1 MPSAL
6 ANGRTFRSF
15 AKLSPPLNI
24 IRFKD
29 TRFNY
34 RVKGNTASPFD
45 DCKFIDQAMQSNF
58 VYICM
63 CVGKKFL
70 CKEKKNSKYI
80 WTMRYNEIFYRIKYL
95 INLTSFIL
103 SSGKRNTRVDWWI
116 NLIQLEVSL
125 LAPHLYTFVYIDLID
140 KFKAFFLQIQLHT

>member
-15 AKLSPPLNI
+15 AKLAPPLNI

-45 DCKFIDQAMQSNF
+45 DCKFIYATELL
-58 VYICM
+58 Y
-63 CVGKKFL
+63 
-70 CKEKKNSKYI
+70 KEKKNSKYI
-80 WTMRYNEIFYRIKYL
+80 WTMRYNEIF
-95 INLTSFIL
+95 
-103 SSGKRNTRVDWWI
+103 
-116 NLIQLEVSL
+116 LE
-125 LAPHLYTFVYIDLID
+125 
-140 KFKAFFLQIQLHT
+140 